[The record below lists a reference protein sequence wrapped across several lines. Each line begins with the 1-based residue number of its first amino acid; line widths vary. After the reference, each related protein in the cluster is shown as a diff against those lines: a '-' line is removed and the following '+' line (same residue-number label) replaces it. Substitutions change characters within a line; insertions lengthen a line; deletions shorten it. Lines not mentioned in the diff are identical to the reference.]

1 MLIRNLQAYA
11 GGRRPVRSVGT
22 NAFHCRLEI
31 LMSRMSGC
39 RRDSLRRTILRSRLS
54 RVSAVALA
62 AALSGCMT
70 AKTEEL
76 REAPTQIADHE
87 AVVLLV
93 KPRLEGTGTEDEF
106 LDCLERELVGT
117 AVSANVAAAAKS
129 GKAVEPHSRLEN
141 RSFQVYA
148 NQPFLDAL
156 YPWLEPSTAPT
167 SPKSFKA
174 FLARPGV
181 AERVDAMGV
190 RYIVWVDGTTEKTD
204 GGGSI
209 ACAAGPGGAGCL
221 GLGWWEKQSDY
232 TAVVW
237 DLHRGVNAGTVTT
250 EVKGTSVIIGAIAP
264 IPLIAPVQSTACDR
278 LAGQLRVFLV
288 GEGDGSQRAVAR
300 P

>member
-1 MLIRNLQAYA
+1 MLIRNFQAYA
-11 GGRRPVRSVGT
+11 GAWRPVRIRT

-39 RRDSLRRTILRSRLS
+39 GGVSLRRTILRSRFFLS
-54 RVSAVALA
+54 RASAVALA
-62 AALSGCMT
+62 AVLSGCMT

-76 REAPTQIADHE
+76 REASTQIAARD
-87 AVVLLV
+87 AVVLLD
-93 KPRLEGTGTEDEF
+93 KPHLEGTGTEDEF

-117 AVSANVAAAAKS
+117 AVSAGVAAAAKS
-129 GKAVEPHSRLEN
+129 GKTVEPQSRLEN

-148 NQPFLDAL
+148 DQPFVDAL

-167 SPKSFKA
+167 SPKSFQA

-190 RYIVWVDGTTEKTD
+190 RYLVWVEGVTEKTD

-209 ACAAGPGGAGCL
+209 ACAASPSGAGCL

-232 TAVVW
+232 KATVW
-237 DLHRGVNAGTVTT
+237 DLRNGINAGTVST
-250 EVKGTSVIIGAIAP
+250 EVRGTSVIIGAIAP
-264 IPLIAPVQSTACDR
+264 IPLIAPVRSTACDR
-278 LAGQLRVFLV
+278 LAGQLKAFLL
-288 GEGDGSQRAVAR
+288 GEGEG
-300 P
+300 